1 MPGMVSTSARGCGSG
16 SMVAGAFGPAT
27 ATNPSISGSATEA
40 VALTG
45 VDMTGHGTIT
55 SRKWQRSYD
64 GTTVGVDIPSATSSS
79 YTLKYEDVGNYVRY
93 ANYNGTT
100 WYYSSWTSAVTGISV
115 PVTTPASPVTGDI
128 LSVSIDTE
136 TGGMT
141 YATITVKGFTT
152 GATYAFG
159 MGTNNDP
166 TNAKVVFD
174 VFSEGY
180 DSAGNLKVIQRR
192 IYGDRIMRKAYPS
205 NASMGEAVSGS
216 DLVFK
221 VALSDWIYA
230 DDNTGAGKSGRAP
243 IVNIAAG
250 LVTNSGGG
258 GQSSRAAY
266 LTCTNN
272 STSAYRVA
280 FGQWDTIPAQV
291 ATSSFRVGFT
301 PRHTH
306 GIACVRFDADGASS
320 SANLNATVSTWT
332 ARQRTGTSL
341 YGECLETTFAITG
354 FTQGERVDL
363 RCRAYPTVGDAT
375 AVLDTNSYTTTANEI
390 LGRNKSSFYCNK
402 NDSWSYAVVNFSTG
416 NDATAV
422 VSSTLA
428 TANSSPYL
436 KIGKAIDGLRVA
448 GATFARVYV
457 RAGTGSIMGTQP
469 ASVWS
474 NSSWCEVRAYPGDA
488 APVLTN
494 DGTFFTN
501 LPLRL
506 AYFGCTYRLIAN
518 SGGLYGNNTTSF
530 LWYSGVTFDAGAFST
545 TNPISDYMAG
555 CYLTDCL
562 GVDTTKWDNFE
573 VGSDRC
579 AAWLD
584 GCVLTGDGGTN
595 YVSGLNRIVGCT
607 GASFSFRPKPTA
619 NPAPDLDNF
628 LCEHNKF
635 LSTTS
640 SVGMQIVIQAD
651 RYVGA
656 QTIGMSFIGN
666 IIETTDS
673 TVPAFELFDGS
684 GAGTEMETAN
694 IVVEHNTIVGQRFN
708 FGYNDWGTTAYK
720 RLGWSI
726 KNNAATNWYC
736 KGDDFTGNPGGGSGN
751 RTGAWPLM
759 YGVNCSGNRWVSTA
773 IPMEF
778 DGINVN
784 SSATMNYTS
793 DKSATGTDNAGGNYA
808 PTVGSSLLNNAVA
821 SQVHFDLF
829 GNAVAAGG
837 EVGAVQV

>member
-1 MPGMVSTSARGCGSG
+1 MAMVNGMIGRPNMARGTVGLG
-16 SMVAGAFGPAT
+16 T
-27 ATNPSISGSATEA
+27 AASNPSITGAATEA
-40 VALTG
+40 TSLTG
-45 VDMTGHGTIT
+45 VDAVGYGTVT

-64 GTTVGVDIPSATSSS
+64 NSTWLDIPSATSTS
-79 YTLKYEDVGNYVRY
+79 YTLKYEDVGNYVRFVNV
-93 ANYNGTT
+93 ADSTVESTSLGTIT
-100 WYYSSWTSAVTGISV
+100 AISV
-115 PVTTPASPVTGDI
+115 PDTTPASPVTGDI
-128 LSVSIDTE
+128 LSVSIDTNA
-136 TGGMT
+136 GGKT
-141 YATITVKGFTT
+141 YATVTVKGFTT
-152 GATYAFG
+152 GATYAYG

-166 TNAKVVFD
+166 SAAKVVFD
-174 VFSEGY
+174 VYSEGY
-180 DSAGNLKVIQRR
+180 DSAGNLKVITRR
-192 IYGDRIMRKAYPS
+192 IYGTRTMRKAYPS
-205 NASMGEAVSGS
+205 EASLDESVSGS
-216 DLVFK
+216 DLVFR
-221 VALSDWIYA
+221 VALSNWIYA
-230 DDNTGAGKSGRAP
+230 DDNTGVGKSGRAP
-243 IVNIAAG
+243 IVTIAAG
-250 LVTNSGGG
+250 LVTNSGGA
-258 GQSSRAAY
+258 GQTSRAAY

-272 STSAYRVA
+272 STTAYRMA

-320 SANLNATVSTWT
+320 SANVNATVSTWT

-341 YGECLETTFAITG
+341 YGECLETTIPITG

-375 AVLDTNSYTTTANEI
+375 AILDTNSYTTTANEI

-428 TANSSPYL
+428 TANASPYL
-436 KIGKAIDGLRVA
+436 KIGKAIDGLRTA
-448 GATFARVYV
+448 SATFARVYV

-474 NSSWCEVRAYPGDA
+474 NNSWCEVRAYPGDA

-506 AYFGCTYRLIAN
+506 RYVGATYRLVAN

-530 LWYSGVTFDAGAFST
+530 LWYDGITFDANGYST

-562 GVDTTKWDNFE
+562 GVDATKWDNFE

-584 GCVLTGDGGTN
+584 GCVLTGDGGSN
-595 YVSGLNRIVGCT
+595 YASGIYRTVACT
-607 GASFSFRPKPTA
+607 ATAWTMRPKPTA
-619 NPAPDLDNF
+619 NPAPDLDNL

-635 LSTTS
+635 MSKDSSTGSYIT
-640 SVGMQIVIQAD
+640 IQAD
-651 RYVGA
+651 RYVGS
-656 QTIGMSFIGN
+656 QTIGMSFVGN

-673 TVPAFELFDGS
+673 TVPVFELFDGS
-684 GAGTEMETAN
+684 SGGTEIDTAN
-694 IVVEHNTIVGQRFN
+694 IVVEHNTFVGQRFN
-708 FGYNDWGTTAYK
+708 FGYNDYGTTAYK

-726 KNNAATNWYC
+726 KNNASTNWYC

-759 YGVNCSGNRWVSTA
+759 YGVNCAGNRWVSTA

-778 DGINVN
+778 DGIYCDG
-784 SSATMNYTS
+784 SATMGYTN
-793 DKSATGTDNAGGNYA
+793 DNSATGSDDANGDYTPA
-808 PTVGSSLLNNAVA
+808 VGSDLLGNAVE
-821 SQVHFDLF
+821 SQVHFDML

-837 EVGAVQV
+837 DAGAIQT